1 MSELKL
7 QGVAGIKNTSPLER
21 IRAGWSRP
29 DVPDVDT
36 GPADLA
42 EAVNVDIDD
51 AGGLSLRFG
60 TELQISGKAT
70 SLWSADDEIAL
81 MVQSGSLKRIWAD
94 MSTTTLATGIGEDV
108 SYVKVDGKVY
118 LSDGVSVGVIAGG
131 QYRTWGLTLPPS
143 LLNLTRV
150 QGTLPAG
157 RYLVNLTY
165 LRADGQ
171 ESGTGL
177 STPIDVVADSG
188 INVTWDT
195 PTDSSISEVVMYVT
209 TQNGNTLYR
218 AVTTPVADGTS
229 DFTGGILAV
238 PLDTQW
244 LEQPPAGQLLAEYK
258 GIIYV
263 ADGEY
268 IHASTAFG
276 YELFDARDF
285 QPIDGTK
292 ITVLERNDSGL
303 IIGTE
308 KSLVFLKGN
317 SFSDFEYST
326 TLNAGVLVGSS
337 VVKDGF
343 SVFGLSELAGT
354 EVVLVATEEGVVA
367 ILPDGGYRNITRE
380 RYEFSLGMKS
390 AAVFRDESTIH
401 QYILFQQ

>member
-1 MSELKL
+1 MSELTIK
-7 QGVAGIKNTSPLER
+7 GFAGIKNTVPVER
-21 IRAGWSRP
+21 IRAGWARP
-29 DVPDVDT
+29 DVPDVDH

-51 AGGLSLRFG
+51 GNGLSLRFG
-60 TELQISGKAT
+60 TELQIAGAAT
-70 SLWSADDEIAL
+70 SLWSSDDIAL
-81 MVQSGSLKRIWAD
+81 MVQSGSLKRIFAD
-94 MSTTTLATGIGEDV
+94 MTTTTLTTGIGADV
-108 SYVKVDGKVY
+108 SYVRVDRRVY
-118 LSDGVSVGVIAGG
+118 LSDGVSVGVIDGG
-131 QYRTWGLTLPPS
+131 QYRTWGLALPPS

-150 QGTLPAG
+150 QGNLPAG
-157 RYLVNLTY
+157 RYLVNITY
-165 LRADGQ
+165 LRDDGQ

-177 STPIDVVADSG
+177 STAIDVVDNSG
-188 INVTWDT
+188 IQVVWDA
-195 PTDSSISEVVMYVT
+195 PTDTSISEVAMYVT

-218 AVTTPVADGTS
+218 AVTSPVGDGTAT
-229 DFTGGILAV
+229 FTGGVLAV
-238 PLDTQW
+238 PLSTQW

-268 IHASTAFG
+268 IHASTALG

-303 IIGTE
+303 IVGTE

-317 SFSDFEYST
+317 SFADFEYST
-326 TLNAGVLVGSS
+326 TLSAGALAGSS
-337 VVKDGF
+337 IVRDGF
-343 SVFGLSELAGT
+343 SVFGLSELAGA
-354 EVVLVATEEGVVA
+354 EVVLVTTEEGVVA
-367 ILPDGGYRNITRE
+367 VLADGGYRNLTRD
-380 RYEFSLGMKS
+380 RYEFDIGTKS